1 MTATPQRRAENL
13 AFCFQE
19 LLTVGERLRANRQVV
34 QDAESFRYQI
44 REALKMADNE
54 ARKRGYT
61 GDDIQLAI
69 FASVAFLDESI
80 LNLRNPVFADWP
92 RRPMQEELFGH
103 HVAGEIFFQ
112 HLAKLLARDES
123 QETADLLEVYY
134 LCMLLGFAG
143 RYSMGGRGELKAA
156 MDSTGEKIR
165 RIRQLPRDLAPMW
178 SLPGDAVSS
187 ASADPWVKRLIFAA
201 AGCLLLAL
209 LLFGIYKWNLGSG
222 VDEMK
227 SVALLDSTA
236 PSRSRLR
243 SPLQNHASVT
253 EPRPQGSGASNI
265 EARS

>member
-1 MTATPQRRAENL
+1 MPATPQRRAENL

-19 LLTVGERLRANRQVV
+19 MLTVGERLRANRQVV

-69 FASVAFLDESI
+69 FATVAFLDESI

-112 HLAKLLARDES
+112 HLSKLLARDES
-123 QETADLLEVYY
+123 QDTADLLEVYY

-165 RIRQLPRDLAPMW
+165 RIRQIPPDIAPMW
-178 SLPGDAVSS
+178 SLPGDAVQGGG
-187 ASADPWVKRLIFAA
+187 ADPWVKRLIYAT
-201 AGCLLLAL
+201 AGCLLIAL
-209 LLFGIYKWNLGSG
+209 LLFGIYKWNLGSR
-222 VDEMK
+222 VDEME
-227 SVALLDSTA
+227 SLAAVVAHGLEV
-236 PSRSRLR
+236 RS
-243 SPLQNHASVT
+243 
-253 EPRPQGSGASNI
+253 
-265 EARS
+265 

>member
-1 MTATPQRRAENL
+1 MTATSQRRAENL

-44 REALKMADNE
+44 REALKMADTE
-54 ARKRGYT
+54 SRKRGYT

-69 FASVAFLDESI
+69 FAVVAFLDESI

-123 QETADLLEVYY
+123 HDTADLLEVYC

-165 RIRQLPRDLAPMW
+165 RIRQLPADIAPMW
-178 SLPGDAVSS
+178 ALPNDAVKGTG
-187 ASADPWVKRLIFAA
+187 ADPWVKRLIYAT
-201 AGCLLLAL
+201 AGCLLIAL
-209 LLFGIYKWNLGSG
+209 ILFGVYKWNLGSRVG
-222 VDEMK
+222 DME
-227 SVALLDSTA
+227 SLAQPRAALAAAHITGI
-236 PSRSRLR
+236 RS
-243 SPLQNHASVT
+243 
-253 EPRPQGSGASNI
+253 
-265 EARS
+265 